1 MLNIK
6 FETKDPEIK
15 KELESIFDDCL
26 EKSKTDIGFLFMF
39 TEKKPETVDLRFAS
53 DTSRR
58 IVEVFQ
64 ISSSEVVAI
73 ITDLEL

>member
-26 EKSKTDIGFLFMF
+26 EKSKTDIGFLLSF
-39 TEKKPETVDLRFAS
+39 TEKKPETVALRFAS
-53 DTSRR
+53 GTSRH
-58 IVEVFQ
+58 IVEVLQ
-64 ISSSEVVAI
+64 RSSSEVVAI